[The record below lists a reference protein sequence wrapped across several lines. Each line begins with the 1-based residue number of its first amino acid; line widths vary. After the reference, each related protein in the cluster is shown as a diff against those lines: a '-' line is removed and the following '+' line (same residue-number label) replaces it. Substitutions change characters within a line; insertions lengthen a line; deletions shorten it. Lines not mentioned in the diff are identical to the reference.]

1 MSSRARHRTA
11 HHEPSFQR
19 LENRVLSGK
28 LPRFCD
34 TEQDNTL
41 HIGGLTMFRKF
52 GCGLVGLLLAFQL
65 SGCTALTGETLGQNV
80 DDTTVTTSVKSK
92 LALEKASSLTR
103 VGVDTVK
110 GVVHL
115 TGVVENAGVRDRA
128 EDVAR
133 SVGGVRGVVNNLQI
147 QSK

>member
-1 MSSRARHRTA
+1 MKIAY
-11 HHEPSFQR
+11 R
-19 LENRVLSGK
+19 LENLPDSVILSK
-28 LPRFCD
+28 
-34 TEQDNTL
+34 DNTL
-41 HIGGLTMFRKF
+41 HVGGLTMFRKF

-115 TGVVENAGVRDRA
+115 TGIVENAGVRDRA

-133 SVGGVRGVVNNLQI
+133 SVGGVRGVVNNLQV

>member
-11 HHEPSFQR
+11 HHESSFFSGMKIAHR
-19 LENRVLSGK
+19 LENLPDSVILSK
-28 LPRFCD
+28 
-34 TEQDNTL
+34 DNTL
-41 HIGGLTMFRKF
+41 HVGGLTMFRKF

-133 SVGGVRGVVNNLQI
+133 SVGGVRG
-147 QSK
+147 